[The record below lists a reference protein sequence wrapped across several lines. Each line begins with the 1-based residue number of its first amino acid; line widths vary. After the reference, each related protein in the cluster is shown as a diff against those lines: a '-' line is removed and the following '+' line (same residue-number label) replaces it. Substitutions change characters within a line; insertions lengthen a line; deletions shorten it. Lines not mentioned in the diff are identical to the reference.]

1 MMNELAVAAV
11 QTQVLQLLAPA
22 VKLAPDQID
31 PRKPFVD
38 MGLDSLDLVTL
49 SGDLEE
55 ALGMVLDPIIAYEY
69 NTVESLALYLSGI
82 QQPEDAGA

>member
-1 MMNELAVAAV
+1 MNELAVAAV

>member
-1 MMNELAVAAV
+1 MNETAVEAV
-11 QTQVLQLLAPA
+11 QKKLLQMLAPA

-55 ALGMVLDPIIAYEY
+55 ALGIVLDPIIAYEY
-69 NTVESLALYLSGI
+69 NTVESLAQYLSGI

>member
-1 MMNELAVAAV
+1 MNELAVAAV
-11 QTQVLQLLAPA
+11 QKQLLQMLAPA

-55 ALGMVLDPIIAYEY
+55 ALGIVLDPIIAYEY